1 MQNSIICTNC
11 KCEMHL
17 IKNWNT
23 AYTGDVQNTYFET
36 FTIFAY
42 RLRNAFTKGTGFK
55 KIKPRL
61 FVCNNCG
68 KMEMYINKS
77 DLTTIMSVEHD
88 EDYTT
93 SVKNNFSN
101 NIENDNSVNLTRISR
116 LKQRAQE
123 RKVGNS
129 YE

>member
-1 MQNSIICTNC
+1 
-11 KCEMHL
+11 MHL

-42 RLRNAFTKGTGFK
+42 RLRNVFTKGTGFK

-123 RKVGNS
+123 RKVGNN

>member
-1 MQNSIICTNC
+1 
-11 KCEMHL
+11 MHL

-123 RKVGNS
+123 RKVGNN

>member
-1 MQNSIICTNC
+1 
-11 KCEMHL
+11 MHL

-68 KMEMYINKS
+68 KMEMYVNKN
-77 DLTTIMSVEHD
+77 DLTTIMSIEHD
-88 EDYTT
+88 GDYTP

-101 NIENDNSVNLTRISR
+101 NVETSNSVNLTRISR

-129 YE
+129 YEQSKRT

>member
-1 MQNSIICTNC
+1 
-11 KCEMHL
+11 MHL

-42 RLRNAFTKGTGFK
+42 RLRNVFTKGTGFK

-77 DLTTIMSVEHD
+77 DLTTIMSIEHD
-88 EDYTT
+88 GDYTP

-101 NIENDNSVNLTRISR
+101 NVETSNSVNLTRISR

-129 YE
+129 YEQSKRT

>member
-11 KCEMHL
+11 KCKMHL
-17 IKNWNT
+17 IKNWTT

-42 RLRNAFTKGTGFK
+42 RLKNAFKKGTGFK
-55 KIKPRL
+55 RIKPRL

-68 KMEMYINKS
+68 KLEMYIDKN
-77 DLTTIMSVEHD
+77 DLTTIMDIEHD
-88 EDYTT
+88 EDYIS
-93 SVKNNFSN
+93 SVKKDFSSN
-101 NIENDNSVNLTRISR
+101 TEIDDSINLTRISR

-123 RKVGNS
+123 RKVEDN